1 MQTKSPILYH
11 DELEKA
17 AIGGW
22 LLSTAEIK
30 HLIGVKPYC
39 QKGSNIYTRG
49 SWQFI
54 KAGQIGGAIGWIVEK
69 INHGNLTTSD
79 EYK

>member
-1 MQTKSPILYH
+1 MQAKSPIWYH

-22 LLSTAEIK
+22 LLSTSEVK

-54 KAGQIGGAIGWIVEK
+54 KSGKIGGASAWRVLKLNQEK
-69 INHGNLTTSD
+69 LTTSD